1 MKRILNADADL
12 TWSWRTPQCRVRC
25 SRCTSSCPGSGTD
38 RPTRCQILPSAVVQL
53 NLNIILEYYL
63 KRSWPF
69 LDSGFMF
76 ELLRTCWFNNCMLIY
91 DLVTDMTVA
100 QVLRYLDIS
109 VFTNSC
115 WIEGRFFRSY
125 QSSHIM
131 FWISSRQLLTVWQV
145 MIWTHHWTLRSRTLP
160 RALH

>member
-1 MKRILNADADL
+1 MYFILSGIRNRSAQLMSDSPL
-12 TWSWRTPQCRVRC
+12 C
-25 SRCTSSCPGSGTD
+25 SCPTKPECHMVFG
-38 RPTRCQILPSAVVQL
+38 I
-53 NLNIILEYYL
+53 YYL
-63 KRSWPF
+63 QRNWPF

-76 ELLRTCWFNNCMLIY
+76 ELLRTCWFNNCIGISFKIMDRAYFMYWIKKMLIY